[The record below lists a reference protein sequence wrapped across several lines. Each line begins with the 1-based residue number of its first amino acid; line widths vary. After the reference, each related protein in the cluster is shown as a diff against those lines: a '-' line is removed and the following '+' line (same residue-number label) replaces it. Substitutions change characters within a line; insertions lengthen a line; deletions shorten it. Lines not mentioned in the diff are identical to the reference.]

1 MQIKSLHE
9 SRSTQ
14 EIGEEQ
20 VSNRDEA
27 AMVRAAVD
35 DPDAFAEL
43 YWRYLPRVYRYV
55 YSRVGEKHAAE
66 DLSALIFGA
75 VWEGLPN
82 YRERGSFTSWIFR
95 ITRNKVN
102 DYFRRKR
109 TDIPLE
115 QVSAAAAGESDP
127 HAWLEKNETLGKLA
141 GMLKGLDEQQ
151 RELLRLRFAAEL
163 TYVEMAKVLNRSE
176 GAVKMA
182 LRRLLDSLKEAWE
195 VSDE

>member
-1 MQIKSLHE
+1 MQIKSLHK
-9 SRSTQ
+9 SRSAK
-14 EIGEEQ
+14 EIDEGKISNQDE
-20 VSNRDEA
+20 VSL
-27 AMVRAAVD
+27 VRAAVD
-35 DPDAFAEL
+35 DPDAFAVL
-43 YWRYLPRVYRYV
+43 YWRYLPRVFRYV

-66 DLSALIFGA
+66 DLSALVFGA
-75 VWEGLPN
+75 AWEGLPN

-95 ITRNKVN
+95 ITCNKVN

-109 TDIPLE
+109 TNIPLE
-115 QVSAAAAGESDP
+115 QVSATPASELDP

-141 GMLKGLDEQQ
+141 VILEGLDEQQ

>member
-1 MQIKSLHE
+1 MQNQSLHE
-9 SRSTQ
+9 NRLAK
-14 EIGEEQ
+14 EFGEEQ

-27 AMVRAAVD
+27 ALVRAAVD
-35 DPDAFAEL
+35 DPDAFAVL
-43 YWRYLPRVYRYV
+43 YRRYLPRVYRYI
-55 YSRVGEKHAAE
+55 YSCVGEKHAAE
-66 DLSALIFGA
+66 DLSALVFGA
-75 VWEGLPN
+75 AWEGLPN

-109 TDIPLE
+109 TNIPLE
-115 QVSAAAAGESDP
+115 QVSATLASELDP
-127 HAWLEKNETLGKLA
+127 HAWLEKNETLRKLA
-141 GMLKGLDEQQ
+141 VILEGLDEQQ

-163 TYVEMAKVLNRSE
+163 TYVDMAKVLNRSE

-195 VSDE
+195 ESDE